1 MEQAGKYM
9 MLKTENKEILIGM
22 SHQEAEWLEEELD
35 ELDTEGMGL
44 VGLEKLKY
52 MIWAGLYIDK

>member
-1 MEQAGKYM
+1 MEQGGKYM

-35 ELDTEGMGL
+35 GLDTEGLGL
-44 VGLEKLKY
+44 IGLERLKY
-52 MIWAGLYIDK
+52 VIWAGLYIDK

>member
-1 MEQAGKYM
+1 M